1 MNITNNIYKLAL
13 PFCVMLLAACSS
25 DDDTAIES
33 SSIPVTPSNNQMSF
47 SAGIEGDNTTR
58 TSTMDNG
65 DDTWSTVWSASESID
80 IYNVLNNNTKGIFST
95 TADSEGKDIATF
107 TGSQIANQSGEAN
120 KFYALYP
127 SGTTFTPSDNQ
138 MQANIPVIQPAY
150 DGVNPAYQFMTACST
165 TNNLSFKNVCS
176 LVKIDIASSSDFSIG
191 VIKIVSNNGEKI
203 AGDFTATINDNGTTT
218 IASATST
225 FVEIRKTIN
234 GDGKAELVNGTYYIA
249 VLPTVLS
256 KGFTLYLEDVTNNK
270 VYQRVANATS
280 GYEFKRSEVTDLG
293 SYSSSNYGSKIISN
307 VVDLG
312 LPSGT
317 LWATKNISEGSRE
330 GNNATT
336 SFVANT
342 TDTGGYFAWGEI
354 ATKSGI
360 YVWGNMSANYKYGR
374 GARIAGNNSFNASVG
389 QGYLERYNSSGNY
402 TTRWF
407 SDTET
412 PPDYVE
418 QLAAED
424 DVAYLTDN
432 NFSIPMYNQAEE
444 LFDNTTRAKNGST
457 FVLTGKTTG
466 YTSRTMDLP
475 AAGYKGD
482 YVNPLAP
489 LLSSVIHDSSKA
501 CYWTKERANEAQ
513 YSYLANCFDVSSA
526 SSVTIGGEFRSEGR
540 LIRPVVL
547 NKAFAPVKTYQQL
560 CDEATAAQNNQ

>member
-13 PFCVMLLAACSS
+13 PFCVMLLVACSS
-25 DDDTAIES
+25 DDETAIES

-47 SAGIEGDNTTR
+47 SAGIEKDNTTR
-58 TSTMDNG
+58 TSTSDNG
-65 DDTWSTVWSASESID
+65 DDTWSTVWSANESID
-80 IYNVLNNNTKGIFST
+80 IFNVLNNNATGIFSS
-95 TADSEGKDIATF
+95 TADSEGKDVATF
-107 TGSQIANQSGEAN
+107 TGNQIANQGEGGN

-127 SGTTFTPSDNQ
+127 SGTTFTPSDNK
-138 MQANIPVIQPAY
+138 MGANIPVIQPAY

-165 TNNLSFKNVCS
+165 TSSLSFKNVCS
-176 LVKIDIASSSDFSIG
+176 LVKIQIESSSDLSIG

-234 GDGKAELVNGTYYIA
+234 GDGKAELDNGTYYIA

-330 GNNATT
+330 GNNKTT
-336 SFVANT
+336 SFVSNT
-342 TDTGGYFAWGEI
+342 TDVGGYFAWGEI

-360 YVWGNMSANYKYGR
+360 YVWGNTSENYKYGR
-374 GARIAGNNSFNASVG
+374 GANVSGNNTFNPSIG
-389 QGYLERYNSSGNY
+389 QGYLSRYNSSTNY
-402 TTRWF
+402 QTRWF
-407 SDTET
+407 NNNTTT

-432 NFSIPMYNQAEE
+432 NFCIPMYNQADE
-444 LFDNTTRAKNGST
+444 LFKNTTRTKSGST
-457 FVLTGKTTG
+457 FVLTGKTNG
-466 YTSRTMDLP
+466 YTGRTMDLP

-482 YVNPLAP
+482 YILQTPILGYMHNE
-489 LLSSVIHDSSKA
+489 SNA

-547 NKAFAPVKTYQQL
+547 NKAFAPVKTYQLL
-560 CDEATAAQNNQ
+560 CEEAAEAQNNQ